1 MEIMANLMGEHLG
14 GRVGCDVYL
23 MTHLPQVRPIAM
35 EIKASIAS
43 QVDLEVLVL
52 GGIDGLVRA
61 AARFLPESEAEIAI
75 RRAVFDSAHGAE
87 SLSEEIEDPEKFLN
101 PQFSAK
107 LLTDAEG
114 VLEDQYRSL
123 VEQRAGLLE
132 KKYAD
137 GLSKQEE
144 SILGL
149 VEDELGREEFR
160 RADRQEL
167 DCGENRFTRVESALN
182 RGEMALDGLTINR
195 TD

>member
-1 MEIMANLMGEHLG
+1 
-14 GRVGCDVYL
+14 
-23 MTHLPQVRPIAM
+23 M

-101 PQFSAK
+101 FQFSAK

-114 VLEDQYRSL
+114 VSEDQYRSL

-149 VEDELGREEFR
+149 VEDELVRKEFR

-167 DCGENRFTRVESALN
+167 DCGENRFTRVESALD
-182 RGEMALDGLTINR
+182 RVEMALNGLDNNR
-195 TD
+195 TY